1 MLGGSW
7 EHDGDYSLVPMCFQT
22 KGIPSMRS
30 GTIVGQESP
39 FERQCGRL
47 RILLWSQLCQEVVG
61 RRKDH
66 VLRFGDKEIEGW
78 RGIHHEFSMWG
89 EGEVGTQGEIVP
101 EQFQRGRGVW
111 ALVS

>member
-66 VLRFGDKEIEGW
+66 VLWFADKKIEEWCGTYCGSFMW
-78 RGIHHEFSMWG
+78 R
-89 EGEVGTQGEIVP
+89 EGGVCIQGEIVL
-101 EQFQRGRGVW
+101 ELFQKVHGV
-111 ALVS
+111 